1 MKTTFATLL
10 LGALATV
17 ASAQTAPEAKAP
29 VTAPSAALFNS
40 VSVDE
45 TLVFWGKTNV
55 DTVVELDSSVQGKLY
70 DIMDWHITVPVY
82 SQDSTGYGA
91 IDLGVDYLQI
101 VERVGHFG
109 HPGNVGCSAHN
120 FA

>member
-55 DTVVELDSSVQGKLY
+55 DTVVELDSSVKGKLY
-70 DIMDWHITVPVY
+70 DLVGWHITVPVY
-82 SQDSTGYGA
+82 SQDTTG
-91 IDLGVDYLQI
+91 
-101 VERVGHFG
+101 
-109 HPGNVGCSAHN
+109 
-120 FA
+120 